1 MRVNQLAKNLN
12 ITGDTVR
19 FYTRIGLLSPAKS
32 SVNGYKDYSDKDQ
45 SRMQFILSARSLGFS
60 VDEIKVIFSRTD
72 QGESACSLVRQMIQ
86 QKLEETE
93 KQFEE
98 MVKLRRKLSN
108 AVEDWSHK
116 PDKAP
121 TGNMIC
127 HLIEGTYAEGAYAE
141 DSHAVSTRHEG
152 TLEPSTL
159 SQED

>member
-45 SRMQFILSARSLGFS
+45 QRMQFILSARSLGFS

-72 QGESACSLVRQMIQ
+72 LGESACGLVRQMIQ
-86 QKLEETE
+86 QKLEETD

-127 HLIEGTYAEGAYAE
+127 HLIEGTYTES
-141 DSHAVSTRHEG
+141 SHMESNRESSMTV
-152 TLEPSTL
+152 

>member
-45 SRMQFILSARSLGFS
+45 SRMQFILSARNLGFS

-72 QGESACSLVRQMIQ
+72 QGESACGLVRQMIQ
-86 QKLEETE
+86 LKLEETE

-108 AVEDWSHK
+108 AVADWSHK

-127 HLIEGTYAEGAYAE
+127 HLIEGTYTESSHIEANRESSMTPSLE
-141 DSHAVSTRHEG
+141 D
-152 TLEPSTL
+152 
-159 SQED
+159 

>member
-45 SRMQFILSARSLGFS
+45 SRMQFILSARNLGFS

-98 MVKLRRKLSN
+98 MVKLRSRLSN
-108 AVEDWSHK
+108 AVTDWSHK

-127 HLIEGTYAEGAYAE
+127 HLIEGTYTESSQLETNSESSMTPSLE
-141 DSHAVSTRHEG
+141 D
-152 TLEPSTL
+152 
-159 SQED
+159 

>member
-45 SRMQFILSARSLGFS
+45 SRMQFILSARNLGFS

-72 QGESACSLVRQMIQ
+72 QGESACGLVRQMIQ

-127 HLIEGTYAEGAYAE
+127 HLIEGAYTESSQLEANRESSMMPSLE
-141 DSHAVSTRHEG
+141 D
-152 TLEPSTL
+152 
-159 SQED
+159 